1 MKRRWMMVLALGLG
15 ILSGCSVHDRTAPGA
30 LAEEASDLREAGD
43 KTPRP
48 EVDWWLFLE
57 DETLNT
63 LVETALEENPTLDRA
78 AANVR
83 KADALLGAQKAADLP
98 GVNLTGS
105 AGRARTEGFMAGI
118 SNSWNLS
125 AAASYELDLWGGRQA
140 LENQRALDREASL
153 ASLSE
158 ALVTVS
164 AQVADTWYL
173 RLERQVQQDL
183 SEERVALRREL
194 LEMIEWRY
202 GQGTATARDVYDTRT
217 ELAVDEVTLARYRTD
232 VAVADHA
239 LSALLNR
246 KPGGLEAVV
255 PGISDKP
262 LPTMAPLARDPL
274 SSRLILGRP
283 DMVRAMLD
291 VMKADEAVAVSLADR
306 FPTFSL
312 TAGYGRAGD
321 GWEAG
326 SNSGPVWNIG
336 GELLAPLIDWG
347 RRKSL
352 VEADRAA
359 FDDALARY
367 RTTALTAFTEAADAF
382 TRCRNGEREDA
393 RLKESLDASSATMA
407 YVTSRYLEGASDYLT
422 LMIARIAENE
432 ARSRLATSR
441 RLLLSNRIG
450 LARALGG
457 SFSDTWVETYV
468 TTHRETE

>member
-1 MKRRWMMVLALGLG
+1 MKRLFSLVVAIAVGAL
-15 ILSGCSVHDRTAPGA
+15 SACSVHERTAPGA
-30 LAEEASDLREAGD
+30 LSEQAADLRDAGD
-43 KTPRP
+43 ETLRP
-48 EVDWWLFLE
+48 EVDWWLSFE
-57 DETLNT
+57 DEALNG
-63 LVETALEENPTLDRA
+63 LVARALGENPTLEQA

-83 KADALLGAQKAADLP
+83 KAEAFLTGQKAADLP

-105 AGRARTEGFMAGI
+105 AGRARTQGGMVGI
-118 SNSWNLS
+118 SNSWSLS
-125 AAASYELDLWGGRQA
+125 AVASYEVDLWGGRQA
-140 LENQRALDREASL
+140 LETQRVLDRESSIASFS
-153 ASLSE
+153 A
-158 ALVTVS
+158 ALVSVS

-173 RLERQVQQDL
+173 RLERQAQLDL
-183 SEERVALRREL
+183 SEERVAMRREL

-246 KPGGLEAVV
+246 KPGDFEATV
-255 PGISDKP
+255 PGLSSKI
-262 LPTMAPLARDPL
+262 LPKMSPLADEPL

-291 VMKADEAVAVSLADR
+291 VKKADEAVAVSLADR
-306 FPTFSL
+306 FPSFSL

-321 GWEAG
+321 GWDAG
-326 SNSGPVWNIG
+326 STSGPVWNIG
-336 GELLAPLIDWG
+336 GDILAPLIDWG
-347 RRKSL
+347 RRKAL

-359 FDDALARY
+359 FDESLARY
-367 RTTALTAFTEAADAF
+367 RSTALAAFTEAADAL

-393 RLKESLDASSATMA
+393 RLEASLEASSATTA

-457 SFSDTWVETYV
+457 SFSDTWVRTYV
-468 TTHRETE
+468 TTD

>member
-1 MKRRWMMVLALGLG
+1 MKRCWLIVLALGLAAF
-15 ILSGCSVHDRTAPGA
+15 SACSVHERTATGA
-30 LAEEASDLREAGD
+30 LVEKASDLRDTRDE
-43 KTPRP
+43 TLRP
-48 EVDWWLFLE
+48 EVDWWLSFE
-57 DETLNT
+57 DETLNG
-63 LVETALEENPTLDRA
+63 LVARALGENPTLEEA

-83 KADALLGAQKAADLP
+83 KAEAFLAGQKAADLP
-98 GVNLTGS
+98 GINLSGS
-105 AGRARTEGFMAGI
+105 AGRARTEGFMGGI
-118 SNSWNLS
+118 SNSWSLS
-125 AAASYELDLWGGRQA
+125 AVASYELDLWGGRQA
-140 LENQRALDREASL
+140 LEAQRALDREASL
-153 ASLSE
+153 ASLS
-158 ALVTVS
+158 ATLVSVS

-173 RLERQVQQDL
+173 RLERQVQLDL
-183 SEERVALRREL
+183 SEERVDMRREL

-246 KPGGLEAVV
+246 KPGDFEDTV
-255 PGISDKP
+255 PGISGKP
-262 LPTMAPLARDPL
+262 LPTMPPLADEPL

-291 VMKADEAVAVSLADR
+291 VKKADEAVAVSLADR
-306 FPTFSL
+306 FPSFSL

-326 SNSGPVWNIG
+326 STSGPVWNIG
-336 GELLAPLIDWG
+336 GDLLAPLIDWG
-347 RRKSL
+347 RRKAL

-359 FDDALARY
+359 FDESLARY
-367 RTTALTAFTEAADAF
+367 RSTALVAFTEAADAL

-393 RLKESLDASSATMA
+393 RLQESLDASSATTA

-457 SFSDTWVETYV
+457 SFSDTWVRTYV
-468 TTHRETE
+468 TTD